1 MQGRVQKAVNCSG
14 MILRKYGE
22 RRYYRGRVFQILCKK
37 MYVMSQVTRNRYK
50 SSAWPSENKK
60 APEFNPVSSKV
71 WISIISE
78 FWIDEILCKLYVQ
91 EMHMLFLP
99 ANQSFYKT
107 STSKIT
113 LNCIFTASLRPTRNP
128 CKKNALT

>member
-1 MQGRVQKAVNCSG
+1 MVKGDTIEEGCFRFFAKKCMSCLKSPEIDISHLPGLQK
-14 MILRKYGE
+14 K
-22 RRYYRGRVFQILCKK
+22 
-37 MYVMSQVTRNRYK
+37 
-50 SSAWPSENKK
+50 KK